1 MAGVCN
7 VNRRMKEQPEILEAR
22 VWSNEGRNIRFY
34 RSVVEEAVMAAR
46 VHEHD
51 LKVRHLR
58 RRVGDSP
65 ELTVAHVSA
74 WLAFG

>member
-1 MAGVCN
+1 M
-7 VNRRMKEQPEILEAR
+7 RAR
-22 VWSNEGRNIRFY
+22 VRSYEGQSLRFH
-34 RSVVEEAVMAAR
+34 RLVVEEAVMAAR

-58 RRVGDSP
+58 RRMGDSP
-65 ELTVAHVSA
+65 KLTAARVGA

>member
-1 MAGVCN
+1 MVAC
-7 VNRRMKEQPEILEAR
+7 
-22 VWSNEGRNIRFY
+22 
-34 RSVVEEAVMAAR
+34 
-46 VHEHD
+46 VHDHD

-65 ELTVAHVSA
+65 ELIATCVGA

>member
-1 MAGVCN
+1 M
-7 VNRRMKEQPEILEAR
+7 
-22 VWSNEGRNIRFY
+22 SYEGQSLKFR

-46 VHEHD
+46 EHEHD

-58 RRVGDSP
+58 QRVGDSP
-65 ELTVAHVSA
+65 KPTAVRVGA

>member
-1 MAGVCN
+1 MHV
-7 VNRRMKEQPEILEAR
+7 M
-22 VWSNEGRNIRFY
+22 SYEGQSLKFR

-46 VHEHD
+46 VLDHD

-58 RRVGDSP
+58 RRMGDSP
-65 ELTVAHVSA
+65 ELTAARVGA

>member
-1 MAGVCN
+1 M
-7 VNRRMKEQPEILEAR
+7 RAR
-22 VWSNEGRNIRFY
+22 VRSYEGRSLRFR

-46 VHEHD
+46 VQEHN

-58 RRVGDSP
+58 RRVRDSSK
-65 ELTVAHVSA
+65 LTVARVGA

>member
-1 MAGVCN
+1 M
-7 VNRRMKEQPEILEAR
+7 RAR
-22 VWSNEGRNIRFY
+22 VWSDEGRNLRFC

-46 VHEHD
+46 VHDHD

-65 ELTVAHVSA
+65 ELTAARVSA

>member
-1 MAGVCN
+1 M
-7 VNRRMKEQPEILEAR
+7 
-22 VWSNEGRNIRFY
+22 SYEGQSLKFH
-34 RSVVEEAVMAAR
+34 RSVVEEAVMVVR

-58 RRVGDSP
+58 QRVGDSP
-65 ELTVAHVSA
+65 KPTAVRVGA

>member
-1 MAGVCN
+1 MHV
-7 VNRRMKEQPEILEAR
+7 M
-22 VWSNEGRNIRFY
+22 SYEGQSLKFR

-51 LKVRHLR
+51 LKARHLR
-58 RRVGDSP
+58 QRMGDSP
-65 ELTVAHVSA
+65 ELTAVRVGA

>member
-1 MAGVCN
+1 MD
-7 VNRRMKEQPEILEAR
+7 
-22 VWSNEGRNIRFY
+22 EGQNLRFC
-34 RSVVEEAVMAAR
+34 RSVVEEAVVAAR
-46 VHEHD
+46 VHDHD

-65 ELTVAHVSA
+65 ELTKARVGT

>member
-1 MAGVCN
+1 M
-7 VNRRMKEQPEILEAR
+7 RAR
-22 VWSNEGRNIRFY
+22 VRSYEGRSLRFR
-34 RSVVEEAVMAAR
+34 RSVVEEAVMV
-46 VHEHD
+46 VHVYEHD

-65 ELTVAHVSA
+65 ELTAARVGA

>member
-1 MAGVCN
+1 M
-7 VNRRMKEQPEILEAR
+7 RAR
-22 VWSNEGRNIRFY
+22 VWLDEGQNLRFC
-34 RSVVEEAVMAAR
+34 RSVVEEAVVAAR
-46 VHEHD
+46 VHDHD

-65 ELTVAHVSA
+65 ELTKARVGT

>member
-1 MAGVCN
+1 MHV
-7 VNRRMKEQPEILEAR
+7 M
-22 VWSNEGRNIRFY
+22 SYEGQSLKFR

-46 VHEHD
+46 EHEHD

-58 RRVGDSP
+58 QRVGDSP
-65 ELTVAHVSA
+65 KPTAVRVGA

>member
-1 MAGVCN
+1 M
-7 VNRRMKEQPEILEAR
+7 
-22 VWSNEGRNIRFY
+22 SYEGQSLKFR

-58 RRVGDSP
+58 QRVGDSP
-65 ELTVAHVSA
+65 ELTAVRVGA

>member
-1 MAGVCN
+1 
-7 VNRRMKEQPEILEAR
+7 
-22 VWSNEGRNIRFY
+22 
-34 RSVVEEAVMAAR
+34 MAAH
-46 VHEHD
+46 VHDHD

-65 ELTVAHVSA
+65 ELTKACVGA